1 MSLFDKTTGALGT
14 ALNMRL
20 LKQDIH
26 SANIANAET
35 PGYHAQRVD
44 FENELARALD
54 LNEFGKMDTTHPD
67 HMPQVKGRVEGVQAE
82 IYDEPDVV
90 VNNDGNTVDMEK
102 EMSRLTENTILYKAA
117 VELINKK
124 LGAMKYAAMD
134 GGR

>member
-1 MSLFDKTTGALGT
+1 MSLFDKTTSALDT
-14 ALNMRL
+14 SLNMRL
-20 LKQDIH
+20 LKQDVL

-35 PGYHAQRVD
+35 PGYKAQRVD
-44 FENELARALD
+44 FESTLSRALD
-54 LNEFGKMDTTHPD
+54 LDGLRHLDANHPQ
-67 HMPQVKGRVEGVQAE
+67 HFPTAKGSIENIKAD

-102 EMSRLTENTILYKAA
+102 EMARLTENTILYKAA

-124 LGAMKYAAMD
+124 MGAMKYVVQE

>member
-14 ALNMRL
+14 SLNMRL
-20 LKQDIH
+20 LKEGVI

-35 PGYHAQRVD
+35 PGYKAQRVD
-44 FENELARALD
+44 FEDELTRALD
-54 LNEFGKMDTTHPD
+54 MEGKNRMSTTHPE
-67 HMPQVKGRVEGVQAE
+67 HFPQIRGKVDNVRGE

-102 EMSRLTENTILYKAA
+102 EMARLTENTILYKAA

-124 LGAMKYAAMD
+124 LGAMKYIAMD

>member
-1 MSLFDKTTGALGT
+1 MSLFDKTTGALDT
-14 ALNMRL
+14 SLNMRL
-20 LKQDIH
+20 LKQDVL

-35 PGYHAQRVD
+35 PNYKAQRVD
-44 FENELARALD
+44 FEDQLSRALD
-54 LNEFGKMDTTHPD
+54 IDGMRHMDSTHPD
-67 HMPQVKGRVEGVQAE
+67 HFPNAKGGVDHIKAD

-102 EMSRLTENTILYKAA
+102 EMARLTENTILYKAA

-124 LGAMKYAAMD
+124 LGAMKYAVMD